1 MTAENIIEVKNLSKS
16 FKENK
21 VLNDISF
28 NVKKGDIY
36 GFFGRNGAGKTTTI
50 RIILD
55 LLNKDKGTVRVFGE
69 DYGLSKKARKLTG
82 VLLENN
88 GTYEMM
94 SAYENLRYYAKLY
107 DLKNYE
113 QKIQEVLKLVDLE
126 NKKNVLIAKF
136 STGMKKKIG
145 LARAL
150 LHNPKLLI
158 LDEPTTGLDPEAQM
172 DFRELIKKLS
182 KENQITVM
190 INTHNL
196 DEAQKICNK
205 IAILHEGK
213 IKLEGELSKILKD
226 NKTDSLEKI
235 YLKTVR
241 GEDK

>member
-1 MTAENIIEVKNLSKS
+1 MVSENIIEVKNLSKA

-21 VLNDISF
+21 VLDDISF
-28 NVKKGDIY
+28 NVKKGDVY

-50 RIILD
+50 RVILD
-55 LLNKDKGTVRVFGE
+55 LLQKDQGTVKVFNE

-107 DLKNYE
+107 DLPNYE
-113 QKIQEVLKLVDLE
+113 KRIQEVLDLVDLK
-126 NKKNVLIAKF
+126 NKKNILIAKF

-172 DFRELIKKLS
+172 DFRELIKTLS
-182 KENQITVM
+182 KEKEITVM

-196 DEAQKICNK
+196 DEAQKICNR

-213 IKLEGELSKILKD
+213 IKLEGELTKILKE
-226 NKTDSLEKI
+226 NKTKSLEEV

-241 GEDK
+241 GGKK